1 VVKDQGKF
9 ERIFKIIDR
18 VIFDLLVSSA
28 ANQSLRVM
36 TDLLIEL
43 LSNSDEAVVH
53 LVKHR
58 VFVPDESLGKDEK
71 NFFEMLATHQ
81 DQNVRQMASRVL
93 VFVLNR
99 LLVIGGEENAIL
111 IDDAITRTLDLMP
124 NECQKH
130 WMRLDTY
137 LSFIY
142 ELTKSNIQF
151 LYILTKKRTV
161 TRLMDLMC
169 KYNPNAMVY
178 VATAPPLEKLV
189 LTVSFIVRSIPC
201 IVDP

>member
-1 VVKDQGKF
+1 M
-9 ERIFKIIDR
+9 
-18 VIFDLLVSSA
+18 SSA

-43 LSNSDEAVVH
+43 LSKADEAVVY
-53 LVKHR
+53 LVKER
-58 VFVPDESLGKDEK
+58 VFVPNESLGKDEK

-81 DQNVRQMASRVL
+81 DQNVRQMGSRIL
-93 VFVLNR
+93 LFLLNR
-99 LLVIGGEENAIL
+99 LLGIGGEENAAR
-111 IDDAITRTLDLMP
+111 IDEAVNRVLDLMP

-137 LSFIY
+137 LTFIY
-142 ELTKSNIQF
+142 DLAKSNIQF

-169 KYNPNAMVY
+169 KYNANAMVY
-178 VATAPPLEKLV
+178 V
-189 LTVSFIVRSIPC
+189 
-201 IVDP
+201 